1 MVRKKRIKPEQ
12 DAKEHILSDKDKAFI
27 EGQQINTFKGRG
39 VFALEHIELSTFVV
53 EYRGILSQSKHVED
67 VEGNYLFDFT
77 WNGTRYCTDATKVDG
92 SLGRLLN
99 DDHRNPN
106 CKVKTIIVD
115 GRPHLCLFS
124 IRAIFPD
131 EEVTYNYGDSSWPWL
146 LRELCDETSVT
157 VTECSVNPSSSV
169 NEKLQELCDETSVT
183 VTECRVNPS
192 SSVNEKLQELCDETS
207 VTVTE
212 CRVNPSSSVSEKE
225 LCDETSVTV
234 TECRVNPS
242 SSVSEKELGDE
253 TSVTVTEC
261 RVNPSSSVNEK
272 ELGDETS
279 VTVTECRVNPS
290 SSVSEKLQELCDE
303 TSVTVTECRVN
314 PSSSVSEK
322 RPNRGTLKRP
332 WSPNE
337 VNAVM
342 KHYSIFQRDTFQQKP
357 SVSSAR
363 LQRTLF

>member
-27 EGQQINTFKGRG
+27 EGRQINTFKGRG

-53 EYRGILSQSKHVED
+53 EDRGILSQSKHVED

-106 CKVKTIIVD
+106 CKVKTLIVD

-124 IRAIFPD
+124 IRDIFPD

-157 VTECSVNPSSSV
+157 VTECRVNPSSSV
-169 NEKLQELCDETSVT
+169 NEKELCDETSVT

-192 SSVNEKLQELCDETS
+192 SSVNEKKQES
-207 VTVTE
+207 HIH
-212 CRVNPSSSVSEKE
+212 
-225 LCDETSVTV
+225 
-234 TECRVNPS
+234 
-242 SSVSEKELGDE
+242 
-253 TSVTVTEC
+253 
-261 RVNPSSSVNEK
+261 
-272 ELGDETS
+272 
-279 VTVTECRVNPS
+279 
-290 SSVSEKLQELCDE
+290 
-303 TSVTVTECRVN
+303 
-314 PSSSVSEK
+314 
-322 RPNRGTLKRP
+322 
-332 WSPNE
+332 W
-337 VNAVM
+337 
-342 KHYSIFQRDTFQQKP
+342 KP
-357 SVSSAR
+357 V
-363 LQRTLF
+363 QVD

>member
-1 MVRKKRIKPEQ
+1 MLPGMFLVNMVRKKRIKPEQ
-12 DAKEHILSDKDKAFI
+12 DAILSDKDKAFI
-27 EGQQINTFKGRG
+27 EGRQINTFKGRG
-39 VFALEHIELSTFVV
+39 VLALEHIESSTFVV
-53 EYRGILSQSKHVED
+53 EDRGILSQSKHVED

-77 WNGTRYCTDATKVDG
+77 WNGTRNCIDATKVDC

-124 IRAIFPD
+124 IRDIFPD
-131 EEVTYNYGDSSWPWL
+131 EEVTYNYGDSSWPWR
-146 LRELCDETSVT
+146 LRELCDE
-157 VTECSVNPSSSV
+157 P
-169 NEKLQELCDETSVT
+169 
-183 VTECRVNPS
+183 
-192 SSVNEKLQELCDETS
+192 
-207 VTVTE
+207 
-212 CRVNPSSSVSEKE
+212 
-225 LCDETSVTV
+225 SVTV

-242 SSVSEKELGDE
+242 SSVSEKELG
-253 TSVTVTEC
+253 
-261 RVNPSSSVNEK
+261 
-272 ELGDETS
+272 
-279 VTVTECRVNPS
+279 
-290 SSVSEKLQELCDE
+290 DE

-342 KHYSIFQRDTFQQKP
+342 KHYSIFQRDTLQQKP
-357 SVSSAR
+357 IVSSAR
-363 LQRTLF
+363 LQRTLL